1 MTNCRR
7 SDISQYNDINT
18 LDQYQLAL
26 DAGLSREQALEVCYT
41 QSRDNARTPMQWSS
55 APQAG
60 FTTGTP
66 WLAVNPNY
74 PQINVAEQEQ
84 RPDSLLN
91 YYRRLTA
98 LRKAEPYR
106 ETFTYGRFLP
116 VWAEEPDIFAY
127 RREGDHQT
135 ILVAGNYGRESRTLP
150 LAAARAVLL
159 SNLNRDEDI
168 LAQIQREGQLTLTP
182 LESAVILL

>member
-7 SDISQYNDINT
+7 DDISQYNDINT

-26 DAGLSREQALEVCYT
+26 DAGLSREQALEVCYIH
-41 QSRDNARTPMQWSS
+41 SRDNARTPMQWSN

-74 PQINVAEQEQ
+74 SQINVAEQEQ

-106 ETFTYGRFLP
+106 ETFTYGRFVP
-116 VWAEEPDIFAY
+116 VWAGEPDIFAY
-127 RREGDHQT
+127 RRERDGQA

-150 LAAARAVLL
+150 LGSARAVLL
-159 SNLNRDEDI
+159 TNLSRENEI
-168 LAQIQREGQLTLTP
+168 LAQLQTEGQLTLAP